1 MKQYW
6 KTGLWLALILIAGV
20 AIYRSGIHEHCT
32 FTWIKENNQM
42 LKQAVEHNYIRW
54 VLLYAVC
61 LVVIVALSLP
71 IVIPVVIAGGYLFGI
86 ILGTLYS
93 VVAATCGAVLWFLF
107 VRHVLAASIKQR
119 YSARLEKF
127 NRSMEQYGPNYLLVL
142 HYLAVVPFFIINTF
156 AALTNMSLR
165 TFVRVTVTGSLPL
178 FIIYAFAGRE
188 LGTLCSI
195 GDMFS
200 LPVIL
205 AFALLLA
212 LALMPIIITRLKGPV
227 KL

>member
-6 KTGLWLALILIAGV
+6 KTGLWLALILVVGV

-32 FTWIKENNQM
+32 FIWLKEHNQM

-93 VVAATCGAVLWFLF
+93 VVAATCGA
-107 VRHVLAASIKQR
+107 
-119 YSARLEKF
+119 
-127 NRSMEQYGPNYLLVL
+127 
-142 HYLAVVPFFIINTF
+142 
-156 AALTNMSLR
+156 
-165 TFVRVTVTGSLPL
+165 
-178 FIIYAFAGRE
+178 
-188 LGTLCSI
+188 
-195 GDMFS
+195 
-200 LPVIL
+200 
-205 AFALLLA
+205 
-212 LALMPIIITRLKGPV
+212 
-227 KL
+227 